1 MDKTMS
7 RQKLWFK
14 KRTTR
19 GRQREVR
26 GKTKLTPKNA
36 VREVYKNQRIYSHF
50 FLKFTLFFV
59 LGLVWVE
66 LGAPLGPVGALPVGL
81 ALGLIFACFEKFR
94 IGRGIEI
101 AILLAAAIISYF
113 SPVGIVL

>member
-1 MDKTMS
+1 MG

-19 GRQREVR
+19 GRGREVS
-26 GKTKLTPKNA
+26 GKTKLTKKNA
-36 VREVYKNQRIYSHF
+36 IREIYKNQRVYSHF

-59 LGLVWVE
+59 LGLIWIR
-66 LGAPLGPVGALPVGL
+66 LGAALWSIEVLPIGL
-81 ALGLIFACFEKFR
+81 AVGLIFACFETFR

-101 AILLAAAIISYF
+101 GILVLASALSYF
-113 SPVGIVL
+113 TPIGIVW

>member
-1 MDKTMS
+1 MKRIS

-19 GRQREVR
+19 GRRREVK
-26 GKTKLTPKNA
+26 GKTKLTRKNA
-36 VREVYKNQRIYSHF
+36 VREIYKNQRVYSHF

-59 LGLVWVE
+59 LGLIWIR
-66 LGAPLGPVGALPVGL
+66 LGVPLWYINALPVGL
-81 ALGLIFACFEKFR
+81 AIGLIVACFEKFR

-101 AILLAAAIISYF
+101 GILILAAILSYF
-113 SPVGIVL
+113 SPIGVVL

>member
-1 MDKTMS
+1 MS
-7 RQKLWFK
+7 KKHKLWFK

-19 GRQREVR
+19 GSGRAVT
-26 GKTKLTPKNA
+26 GKTKLTPKN
-36 VREVYKNQRIYSHF
+36 VTREVYKNQRVYSHF

-59 LGLVWVE
+59 LGLIWVR
-66 LGAPLGPVGALPVGL
+66 LGAPLLHLEVLPVGL
-81 ALGLIFACFEKFR
+81 AVGLIIACFEKFR

-101 AILLAAAIISYF
+101 VILVVAAIISYF